1 MRNKTKK
8 FVFCESTRLI
18 FGMGLSALAV
28 VVAGLVESVRL
39 NTIFSSTNQNILI
52 QIIDNTT
59 YQAANMHILWQVPQY
74 TLVGLGEVFCSVT
87 CLFYAY
93 SAAPKSMQSILM
105 GLFYFFNG
113 FGAFVGSLILLV
125 FEPIVFDSKRGNKDD
140 INCTNCHLN
149 YYFYFLAIL
158 QIIGMLLF
166 ILFDYKYSIARPNS
180 KIDNLKTS
188 GEVEQEV
195 GNKREQ
201 TIVEDTNVNNL
212 NNDTTVNV

>member
-1 MRNKTKK
+1 
-8 FVFCESTRLI
+8 
-18 FGMGLSALAV
+18 MGLSALAV
-28 VVAGLVESVRL
+28 VVAGLVESFRL
-39 NTIFSSTNQNILI
+39 NIIYSNSYQNVLI

-59 YQAANMHILWQVPQY
+59 YNAANMHILWQIPQY

-113 FGAFVGSLILLV
+113 IGAIIGSAILAI
-125 FEPIVFDSKRGNKDD
+125 FKPIVFDTTRGNRDD
-140 INCTNCHLN
+140 INCYNCHLN

-166 ILFDYKYSIARPNS
+166 MFFDYKYSISRPSS
-180 KIDNLKTS
+180 KI
-188 GEVEQEV
+188 
-195 GNKREQ
+195 
-201 TIVEDTNVNNL
+201 
-212 NNDTTVNV
+212 

>member
-1 MRNKTKK
+1 
-8 FVFCESTRLI
+8 
-18 FGMGLSALAV
+18 MGLSALAV
-28 VVAGLVESVRL
+28 VVAGLVETIRL
-39 NTIFSSTNQNILI
+39 NTMFSSTNQNILI

-113 FGAFVGSLILLV
+113 FGAFVGSLILLI
-125 FEPIVFDSKRGNKDD
+125 FEPIVFDSRRGIKDD

-180 KIDNLKTS
+180 KIDNLKTNS
-188 GEVEQEV
+188 EVDQEVET
-195 GNKREQ
+195 NREENA
-201 TIVEDTNVNNL
+201 IGENTNVNNL
-212 NNDTTVNV
+212 NNDNTVNA

>member
-1 MRNKTKK
+1 
-8 FVFCESTRLI
+8 
-18 FGMGLSALAV
+18 MGLSALAV
-28 VVAGLVESVRL
+28 VVAGLVETIRL
-39 NTIFSSTNQNILI
+39 NTMFSSTNQNILI

-113 FGAFVGSLILLV
+113 FGAFVGSLILLI
-125 FEPIVFDSKRGNKDD
+125 FEPIVFDSRRGIKDD

-180 KIDNLKTS
+180 KIDNLKTNS
-188 GEVEQEV
+188 EVDQEVET
-195 GNKREQ
+195 NRE
-201 TIVEDTNVNNL
+201 EDAIGENTNVNNL
-212 NNDTTVNV
+212 NNDNTVNA

>member
-1 MRNKTKK
+1 LRNKTKK

-28 VVAGLVESVRL
+28 VVAGLIESFRL
-39 NTIFSSTNQNILI
+39 NILFSNPKENILI

-59 YQAANMHILWQVPQY
+59 YQAANLHILWQVPQY

-113 FGAFVGSLILLV
+113 FGAFVGSLILLI
-125 FEPIVFDSKRGNKDD
+125 FEPIVFASKRGNKDD

-149 YYFYFLAIL
+149 YYFYFLAVL

-166 ILFDYKYSIARPNS
+166 ILFDYKYSIARPN
-180 KIDNLKTS
+180 NKTDS
-188 GEVEQEV
+188 VKSNDEIEQGVKNNRAESILE
-195 GNKREQ
+195 N
-201 TIVEDTNVNNL
+201 NNL
-212 NNDTTVNV
+212 NNDNAVNT

>member
-1 MRNKTKK
+1 
-8 FVFCESTRLI
+8 
-18 FGMGLSALAV
+18 MGLSALAV
-28 VVAGLVESVRL
+28 VVAGLIESFRL
-39 NTIFSSTNQNILI
+39 NILFSNPKENILI

-59 YQAANMHILWQVPQY
+59 YQAANLHILWQVPQY

-125 FEPIVFDSKRGNKDD
+125 FEPIVFASKRGNKDD

-166 ILFDYKYSIARPNS
+166 ILFDYKYSIARPNNKVDS
-180 KIDNLKTS
+180 VKSNDEIEQGVKDNRAQSIL
-188 GEVEQEV
+188 E
-195 GNKREQ
+195 N
-201 TIVEDTNVNNL
+201 NNL
-212 NNDTTVNV
+212 NNDNAVNT